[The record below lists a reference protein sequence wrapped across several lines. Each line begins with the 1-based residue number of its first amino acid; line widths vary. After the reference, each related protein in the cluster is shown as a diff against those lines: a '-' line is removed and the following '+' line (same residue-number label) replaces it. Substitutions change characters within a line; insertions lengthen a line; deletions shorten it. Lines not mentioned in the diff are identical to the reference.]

1 MRQMVYHRVDRIAL
15 THMRAKDG
23 RYGYLVRPL
32 TLVLGW
38 SVLILG
44 LITIPLPGQGW
55 LTTFFGVGIL
65 SLEQRWARRLL
76 RAGVHQ
82 YDRFYFWFNRQSQL
96 FRVTAIGVLI
106 LIVWAVFIAL
116 AWGAWKTG
124 NLDFLTPFAHDL
136 GLSR

>member
-1 MRQMVYHRVDRIAL
+1 MRQMVYRRVDRLAQ
-15 THMRAKDG
+15 THVKAKGG

-55 LTTFFGVGIL
+55 LTTFLGVGIL
-65 SLEQRWARRLL
+65 SFEQRWARRLL

-96 FRVTAIGVLI
+96 FRITVVAI
-106 LIVWAVFIAL
+106 LIAVIWAVFLFII
-116 AWGAWKTG
+116 WGTWKMG
-124 NLDFLTPFAHDL
+124 SLDFLTPYAQGV